1 MARTSRIKINYVT
14 SSEFKQE
21 ENKIFVQECALP
33 NGTPVCDVFEFDIR
47 RIPIQEIL
55 DVDLGRMVFEE
66 VVSAYSQ
73 LKIPCIV
80 EHAGLI
86 FSEYADRSYPG
97 GLTKPMWDTL
107 QDRFVDET
115 KSAGRSAIA
124 RAVVAY
130 CDGKQVKTFVGERA
144 GTIADSSRG
153 SRKFYWDTIFIPE
166 DPSGRS
172 DNLTYAEIVERTDL
186 GLAYKIRELS
196 QSSAAIKSFLEY
208 RLKAGEP
215 ELWR

>member
-1 MARTSRIKINYVT
+1 
-14 SSEFKQE
+14 
-21 ENKIFVQECALP
+21 
-33 NGTPVCDVFEFDIR
+33 
-47 RIPIQEIL
+47 
-55 DVDLGRMVFEE
+55 MVSAE
-66 VVSAYSQ
+66 VISAYSQ

-115 KSAGRSAIA
+115 KSAGRNAIA

-144 GTIADSSRG
+144 GTIADRPRG
-153 SRKFYWDTIFIPE
+153 ARDFYWDTVFIP
-166 DPSGRS
+166 DDSSGHS
-172 DNLTYAEIVERTDL
+172 SNLTYAEIVERPDL
-186 GLAYKIRELS
+186 GLSYKVRELS
-196 QSSAAIKSFLEY
+196 QSSTAIKDFLQY